1 MSNFDSDFFNSTTI
15 LELKQVLEKVAK
27 EQYNTKNIKTTSN
40 VDNTF
45 FHSKKPFD
53 LTNEELIQKGQDY
66 IDFTYESPTIYHVV
80 ANLTKDLTDNGFTYI
95 SEKFYDE
102 WKNLQKGG
110 KYFTKRGDCSL
121 LAFTLGGQWDPKT
134 GCGAIG
140 SHIDALHVKL
150 KPASIKNKFEG
161 YELLGVANYGGTLNE
176 LWLNRDL
183 GLGGRVIIKDS
194 SKKFKTVLIDS
205 TPDCIAFIP
214 SLAPHYG
221 EPSKFPYD
229 TESQTVPIIGYFND
243 ESREEAPPTKE
254 EKASPLFG
262 KHSINLLRYI
272 AKMADVKVSELYQLD
287 LELYDIQKG
296 TFGGLKKDFLMSP
309 RQDDRLC
316 SYPALQSL
324 INFSKITD
332 LESSKDLNIVV
343 LYDKEEVGSLDRQGA
358 RSGLF
363 DNSVA
368 RILSSYASDDIDS
381 ELLFRTTLSNSFFL
395 SADVIHLHNPNF
407 DSVYLENHKPK
418 PNVGVTI
425 SLDPNG
431 HMATD
436 AIGVSIVEEIARIN
450 GDKLQYF
457 QIKNNSRSGG
467 TIGPSIACTNAS
479 GVRVID
485 LGIAELSMHAI
496 REVTG
501 AKDVGLGIRFFTN
514 FFRTYKQVLE
524 TFGDL

>member
-1 MSNFDSDFFNSTTI
+1 MNKNSQDLLTASAI
-15 LELKQVLEKVAK
+15 LELKKALEKMAIH
-27 EQYNTKNIKTTSN
+27 QTASN
-40 VDNTF
+40 EVTINAAARSPF
-45 FHSKKPFD
+45 FRANKPFN
-53 LTNEELIQKGQDY
+53 LTTEELLQKGQDY
-66 IDFTYESPTIYHVV
+66 IDFTYESPTIFHVV
-80 ANLTKDLTDNGFTYI
+80 SNLSKDLVNNGFTYI
-95 SEKFYDE
+95 SEKSHEE
-102 WKNLQKGG
+102 WKQLKKGG
-110 KYFTKRGDCSL
+110 KYFTKRGDSSL
-121 LAFTLGGQWDPKT
+121 LAFTLGGKWEPKT
-134 GCGAIG
+134 GVGAVG

-176 LWLNRDL
+176 LWMNRDL
-183 GLGGRVIIKDS
+183 GLGGRVIVKGS
-194 SKKFKTVLIDS
+194 SKKFETILIDS

-214 SLAPHYG
+214 ALAPHYG
-221 EPSKFPYD
+221 APADFPYD
-229 TESQTVPIIGYFND
+229 KETQTVPILGYFND
-243 ESREEAPPTKE
+243 ESKDEAPATSE
-254 EKASPLFG
+254 EKSSPLFG

-272 AKMADVKVSELYQLD
+272 AKTAGVKVSELYQLD

-296 TFGGLKKDFLMSP
+296 TFGGLKKDFLISP

-316 SYPALQSL
+316 SYPALQAL
-324 INFSKITD
+324 ITFSNITD
-332 LESSKDLNIVV
+332 LEASKDLNVVV

-358 RSGLF
+358 KSGLF
-363 DNSVA
+363 DNTVA
-368 RILSSYASDDIDS
+368 RILSSYDAEGESD
-381 ELLFRTTLSNSFFL
+381 LLFRTTLSNSFFI

-425 SLDPNG
+425 STDSNG

-436 AIGVSIVEEIARIN
+436 VIGVAIIEEIARIN
-450 GDKLQYF
+450 GDKVQYF

-501 AKDVGLGIRFFTN
+501 SKDVGLGIRFFVN
-514 FFRTYKQVLE
+514 YFRTYKNVVE
-524 TFGDL
+524 SFGDL

>member
-1 MSNFDSDFFNSTTI
+1 MSEKELNAVNANAI
-15 LELKQVLEKVAK
+15 LELKKALERLSVM
-27 EQYNTKNIKTTSN
+27 QTSLLPQETSPE
-40 VDNTF
+40 VESQF
-45 FHSKKPFD
+45 FGFNKPFNP
-53 LTNEELIQKGQDY
+53 TEEELIQTGQDY
-66 IDFTYESPTIYHVV
+66 IDFTYSSPTIYHVV
-80 ANLTKDLTDNGFTYI
+80 AELSQNLLDAGFTYI
-95 SEKFYDE
+95 SEKSYDE
-102 WKNLQKGG
+102 WKNLTKGG
-110 KYFTKRGDCSL
+110 KYFTKRGDSSL
-121 LAFTLGGQWDPKT
+121 LAFTLGGRWEPKT

-150 KPASIKNKFEG
+150 KPASIKKNFEG

-183 GLGGRVIIKDS
+183 GLGGRVIVKDS
-194 SKKFKTVLIDS
+194 SKTFKTILIDS
-205 TPDCIAFIP
+205 TPEVVAFIP

-221 EPSKFPYD
+221 APAAFPYD
-229 TESQTVPIIGYFND
+229 TEDQTVPIVGFFND
-243 ESREEAPPTKE
+243 ESKDESPATKD
-254 EKASPLFG
+254 EKSSPLYG

-272 AKMADVKVSELYQLD
+272 AKTADVKVSDLYQLD

-296 TFGGLKKDFLMSP
+296 SFGGLKKDFLISP

-324 INFSKITD
+324 ITFSKLTNLD
-332 LESSKDLNIVV
+332 KSKDLNIVA

-358 RSGLF
+358 KSGLF
-363 DNSVA
+363 DNTVA
-368 RILSSYASDDIDS
+368 RILSSYPAEGDAD
-381 ELLFRTTLSNSFFL
+381 LLFRTTLSNSFFI

-407 DSVYLENHKPK
+407 DKVYLENHKPH
-418 PNVGVTI
+418 PNTGVTI
-425 SLDPNG
+425 SLDSNG

-436 AIGVSIVEEIARIN
+436 AIGVAIIEEIARIN
-450 GDKLQYF
+450 DDKVQYF

-485 LGIAELSMHAI
+485 LGIALMSMHAI

-501 AKDVGLGIRFFTN
+501 SKDVGLGLRFFVN
-514 FFRTYKQVLE
+514 FFRSYKEVLGR
-524 TFGDL
+524 FGDL